1 MTKTELIEQCEQI
14 FPFGSRVYGTERED
28 SDHDFVAVL
37 KKGIQKTD
45 SILNFGDYHYQVYTH
60 EEFVA
65 KIEAHDIQALEC
77 IFLPKDMRLKFRST
91 LDYSIFYTLNL
102 NKLRESIST
111 ISNNSWVKCKKK
123 LIISGD
129 YDKLAALKSCFHS
142 FRILDLGIQIARN
155 NSSTLNYSCRNYIW
169 RELWKLGLE
178 YDADILWEKINAKYK
193 SQFNSLSSEFKLLAP
208 KDLKVRD
215 KQRELKNLLVDNGI
229 YTPELILQINEIF
242 SN

>member
-1 MTKTELIEQCEQI
+1 MTKTELIEQVEQV

-37 KKGIQKTD
+37 KKGIQKKD

-77 IFLPKDMRLKFRST
+77 IFLHKDKWLKFRST
-91 LDYSIFYTLNL
+91 LDYSIFYKLNL

-142 FRILDLGIQIARN
+142 FRILDLGIQLAREPY
-155 NSSTLNYSCRNYIW
+155 TLNYSNKNYIW
-169 RELWKLGLE
+169 NELWKLGLE

-193 SQFNSLSSEFKLLAP
+193 SQFNALSSEFKLLAP
-208 KDLKVRD
+208 KDLKVSD

-242 SN
+242 DN

>member
-1 MTKTELIEQCEQI
+1 MTKTDLIEQCEQV

-37 KKGIQKTD
+37 KKGIQKKD
-45 SILNFGDYHYQVYTH
+45 SILNFGEYHYQVYTY

-65 KIEAHDIQALEC
+65 KIEAHDIQTLEC
-77 IFLPKDMRLKFRST
+77 IFLPKDKWLKFRST
-91 LDYSIFYTLNL
+91 VDYSIFYKLNL

-129 YDKLAALKSCFHS
+129 YDKLSALKSCFHS
-142 FRILDLGIQIARN
+142 FRILDLGIQLAREPY
-155 NSSTLNYSCRNYIW
+155 TLNYSNKNYIW
-169 RELWKLGLE
+169 NELWKLGLE

-193 SQFNSLSSEFKLLAP
+193 SQLNSLSSEFKLLAP

-215 KQRELKNLLVDNGI
+215 KQRELKNLLVENGI